1 MSATAERAP
10 RTRRASARLA
20 AAAAAAPADVVLDDA
35 AEDAALAPLPP
46 PTQLAWWLR
55 FGRHTVY
62 GNGLPRPLLR
72 GWLHFAVL
80 LAGTA
85 ALLAGRERLA
95 AWRVLALH
103 ATAHEFAAATL
114 VSYVGSVAFHLFP
127 WASLTA
133 YQRALC
139 FDFCTI
145 VCVPRGTPMSRAR
158 ARSAPRARPRHRA

>member
-1 MSATAERAP
+1 MSAATERTP
-10 RTRRASARLA
+10 RTRRTSARLA
-20 AAAAAAPADVVLDDA
+20 AAAAVAAPADGNLAAA
-35 AEDAALAPLPP
+35 AEDASLALALAELPP
-46 PTQLAWWLR
+46 PAFSLAWWTR
-55 FGRHTVY
+55 FGRHDAY

-72 GWLHFAVL
+72 GWLHFAIL
-80 LAGTA
+80 LAGVA

-95 AWRVLALH
+95 AVLALH

-145 VCVPRGTPMSRAR
+145 VCVALRA
-158 ARSAPRARPRHRA
+158 APRARHGPPH